1 MARYL
6 TEEAAAAADI
16 HIEHEPDKN
25 RFAVYEGE
33 GEDRTARGEA
43 HYSFIGETGINFD
56 HTFVD
61 PALRGTGV
69 SGILAHRALTSEVVA
84 GRKIQASC
92 WFIAGYLRKH
102 PELVTDDGAAAGGV
116 PGSDQDQPGK

>member
-33 GEDRTARGEA
+33 GKSRTARGEA
-43 HYSFIGETGINFD
+43 HYTFLSETGINFD

-61 PALRGTGV
+61 PALRGTGI
-69 SGILAHRALTSEVVA
+69 SGILAHRALTSPVVA
-84 GRKIQASC
+84 GRKIEASC

-102 PELVTDDGAAAGGV
+102 PELATSGEAAADGE
-116 PGSDQDQPGK
+116 SDPDRDQPGE